1 LNAAELI
8 LNHFLRYLNSIKNS
22 IMSAT
27 NYPSATPQTPA
38 PKKDNRGLIYGVL
51 IAALL
56 GTWGYII
63 YDKSKTKE
71 VIQQKDVQYSALD
84 SSKNMIQKEYED
96 ALLRLDAMTG
106 TNSKLDSLVKS
117 RDKEIGDMKG
127 RIQSLVRK
135 QNASAAD
142 LTEARELIK
151 QLNGKIDDY
160 VKEIERLTGENKQL
174 TADKEQLTTQKAELQ
189 TNLATTDAAKK
200 AAEEKVDIGSTLHAS
215 NFKIQAINEK
225 GGGKEKATTT
235 AKRADKFRIS
245 FDLDEN
251 MISPSGTKDL
261 YVIVID
267 PAGKVIS
274 EQGLNSG
281 SFTTRKDGEKQ
292 FTNKVSVE
300 YAQGE
305 RKNVSFDLKQ
315 TDKYQPGNYKVEVY
329 NNGFKIGENT
339 VSLKKGGLFS

>member
-1 LNAAELI
+1 
-8 LNHFLRYLNSIKNS
+8 
-22 IMSAT
+22 MSST
-27 NYPSATPQTPA
+27 NYPSATPQNPTPR
-38 PKKDNRGLIYGVL
+38 KDNRGLIYGVL

-71 VIQQKDVQYSALD
+71 VIQQKDVQYTALD
-84 SSKNMIQKEYED
+84 SSKNQIQKEYED

-106 TNSKLDSLVKS
+106 TNAKLDSLVKT
-117 RDKEIGDMKG
+117 RDKELGDMKS
-127 RIQSLVRK
+127 RINTLVRK

-142 LTEARELIK
+142 LAEARELVK

-174 TADKEQLTTQKAELQ
+174 TADKETLTTQKAELETTLTTTQ
-189 TNLATTDAAKK
+189 TEKK

-215 NFKIQAINEK
+215 SFKITAINEK
-225 GGGKEKATTT
+225 SGGKEKTTTT
-235 AKRADKFRIS
+235 AKKADKFRIS

-251 MISPSGTKDL
+251 MIAPTGAKDL
-261 YVIVID
+261 YILVTD

-281 SFTTRKDGEKQ
+281 TFTTRKDGEKQ
-292 FTNKVSVE
+292 FTNKVSVD
-300 YAQGE
+300 YVQGE
-305 RKNVSFDLKQ
+305 RKTVSFDLKQ

-329 NNGFKIGENT
+329 HNGFKIGENT
-339 VSLKKGGLFS
+339 VALKKGGLFS